1 MGVIAMSLTALA
13 CNSQTEESQN
23 VKTIKNEIT
32 KVEKLAKELS
42 REELVEKMNKRSYA
56 LGTNMGM
63 SVNFQFSD
71 MEFNTNDIKDAIID
85 FYLNGD
91 REDEKFMEN
100 NMKFQQFIYTRYFPY
115 MQAKQSREAFEK
127 GGMTEEMPELPEL
140 FNEEFTKADMTKI
153 LGSQMGASL
162 IGVDGLNFGWL
173 FKGFNDAMS
182 IDKKE
187 LEELDKQ
194 IPLLEEEKAQLEA
207 LLSGGATLPD
217 EIAKASARYKEVQD
231 ALDEAEMRW
240 LELSE
245 IDG

>member
-1 MGVIAMSLTALA
+1 MKKLFFAMGVIAMSLTALA

-91 REDEKFMEN
+91 REDRK
-100 NMKFQQFIYTRYFPY
+100 
-115 MQAKQSREAFEK
+115 S
-127 GGMTEEMPELPEL
+127 
-140 FNEEFTKADMTKI
+140 
-153 LGSQMGASL
+153 
-162 IGVDGLNFGWL
+162 V
-173 FKGFNDAMS
+173 
-182 IDKKE
+182 
-187 LEELDKQ
+187 
-194 IPLLEEEKAQLEA
+194 
-207 LLSGGATLPD
+207 
-217 EIAKASARYKEVQD
+217 V
-231 ALDEAEMRW
+231 
-240 LELSE
+240 
-245 IDG
+245 